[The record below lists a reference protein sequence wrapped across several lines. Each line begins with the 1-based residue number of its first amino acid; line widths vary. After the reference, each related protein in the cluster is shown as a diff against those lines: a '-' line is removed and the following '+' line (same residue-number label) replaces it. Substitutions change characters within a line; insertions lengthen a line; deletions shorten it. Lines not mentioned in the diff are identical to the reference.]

1 MKTLKFIPVILFAL
15 LLVISQTHV
24 QKKNDI
30 DSKLDRYE
38 KVTKKFCE
46 LMNKQNEGQKKE
58 LENLKEKLAKAKT
71 KK

>member
-1 MKTLKFIPVILFAL
+1 MKTLKLIPVILFAL
-15 LLVISQTHV
+15 LLVISQAHA

-58 LENLKEKLAKAKT
+58 LENLKEKLAKAKA